1 MIYIKKIDAIYMN
14 KLVATFIDIFF
25 TEYLLI
31 QQELVQENE

>member
-1 MIYIKKIDAIYMN
+1 MIYIKKFDAIYMN

-31 QQELVQENE
+31 QCPRK